1 MIKQYIFIFIFLCVS
16 VGSKCEPLNLKRLS
30 VSENLSQNTVW
41 SIIQDVNNKIW
52 IGTSDGLNRYDGY
65 SVEIYYH
72 DIYDGASIM
81 DSHVCS
87 LYSDSEGTVW
97 VGTLLGLSQYDYSTN
112 TFRNFNLPGKALQV
126 LAIAEMVGKSDTLLL
141 GTTVGLMFFSK
152 GTGNI
157 THSNDILT
165 DIVVN
170 SICAYGDGVLIG
182 TSHGLYYYSVTGNK
196 CTLVVPHLSDT
207 AIASVMA
214 DKEKECFW
222 VGTQD
227 KGIFRVSDAFVIT
240 GQYNID
246 KFYPYKH
253 VNSIRTL
260 RLYKDDKIL
269 VGTTEGLFVLNPDSG
284 EFHNQLPDVSV
295 RALAVD
301 NQGGLW
307 IGTHYH
313 GVRYYHPFTYN
324 FNVLGFSPG
333 SLLNDRIVS
342 CIVESV
348 DKKGLW
354 IGTNGGGVNYYDKR
368 SETFRY
374 YQAGNSPNTLK
385 SNNIKSVLLDKGKG
399 VYVGTHAG
407 GLSYIDAVSGLVS
420 NYTIP
425 GTVGEDNS
433 CYALLDN
440 GDNIYVGAMTGLF
453 ELDKRTRKIKE
464 SPLANS
470 NCSLKGSLVQAL
482 FKDSGGRIWIGT
494 ENGQFVYDS
503 NRIIPLGGIPNMK
516 YSLQIIAN
524 CFYED
529 NDKNVWVGSS
539 NGLYKYD
546 SNLILQGHYTI
557 KDGLPNNFIYGILGD
572 NLKHLW
578 LSTNKGLAHFDV
590 SSKRSYNYTEMD
602 GLSHNEFNMYG
613 YCKGSDG
620 TFYFGTLDG
629 ITYFRP
635 SDFIENPYS
644 PDPEIIDLS
653 LKNRSVIYG
662 EDSSVNIQKNETGKL
677 LEISFPYDQK
687 ELKISYTVSNY
698 LSNRRNIFAYRLKGY
713 EREWN
718 YSDKR
723 EVTYFNL
730 QPGTYVFQL
739 KSCNNNGKWNESPVN
754 LKIDVIPMWYQTW
767 YVKLLFIMLCL
778 SLIAWIMYFFIMKQK
793 MKMQLKIELME
804 HKKMQE
810 IATEKI
816 RFYMNMSHELR
827 TPLTL
832 ILGPLENMIQQAM
845 LLDKKMLCDLK
856 YVYNNALRLLN
867 IINQLLDFRKV
878 ESGAMPLHIEMG
890 NVVDLCKQTFILFNK
905 QAEKNRMDYLFDSS
919 ISSLEIP
926 VDKKYIET
934 ILLNLLSNSFKFT
947 PDGGQISLT
956 LWEKE
961 DVWGFDVYDN
971 GKGIS
976 SSKIDKIFERFYQ
989 ANEYDKG
996 TGIGLSLVKCLV
1008 EKHNGTISVKSKENE
1023 FTVFSV
1029 SLPKTL
1035 EVCSGDEKSNS
1046 EGNNTLLYPTEI
1058 YQEYLLED
1066 TIDDGINKHSCN
1078 KTSDIN
1084 ILLVE
1089 DNKEMMDYLERLLC
1103 EQYNIYKASDG
1114 KQALDVV
1121 KENKIDIILSDVMM
1135 PNVDGIQ
1142 LCKQIKRNIQ
1152 TSHIPVVLLSA
1163 KSSVESQEEGIN
1175 VGADDYIGKPFS
1187 VSLLKGKINNILIT
1201 REHFRQYYANNIN
1214 LDVAKMTSNTMDNE
1228 FLSKAISII
1237 ETNISD
1243 ESFSAEK
1250 LAEELCISRSALY
1263 LKMNAIA
1270 GEAPANFIRR
1280 IRFNKACQLIL
1291 ENKYTIAE
1299 ISVKL
1304 GFSSPSYFSN
1314 SFKRYV
1320 GVLPSE
1326 YGRKK

>member
-1 MIKQYIFIFIFLCVS
+1 MFISI
-16 VGSKCEPLNLKRLS
+16 GSKCEPLNLKRLS

-52 IGTSDGLNRYDGY
+52 IGTSDGLNKYDGY
-65 SVEIYYH
+65 SVNTYYH
-72 DIYDGASIM
+72 DIQDETSIM

-97 VGTLLGLSQYDYSTN
+97 VGTLLGLSKYDYLTN
-112 TFRNFNLPGKALQV
+112 TFCNFNLSGKTLQV
-126 LAIAEMVGKSDTLLL
+126 LAMVEMPEKRDTLLL
-141 GTTVGLMFFSK
+141 GTNLGLVFFSK
-152 GTGNI
+152 KTGNFL
-157 THSNDILT
+157 SSILLEN
-165 DIVVN
+165 IVVN
-170 SICAYGDGVLIG
+170 SVCVSGDGALVG
-182 TSHGLYYYSVTGNK
+182 TSHGLYYYSGIDNK
-196 CTLVVPHLSDT
+196 CKKIVPDFSNTPIGPIIFDN
-207 AIASVMA
+207 
-214 DKEKECFW
+214 ERGGYW
-222 VGTQD
+222 VGCQNERILRIND
-227 KGIFRVSDAFVIT
+227 RFEIIK
-240 GQYNID
+240 QYKIN
-246 KFYPYKH
+246 KSFLS
-253 VNSIRTL
+253 VNSIRVL
-260 RLYKDDKIL
+260 QLYKDGSIL
-269 VGTTEGLFVLNPDSG
+269 IGTTEGLFILNPDFG
-284 EFHNQLPDVSV
+284 EIYNSLADMSV
-295 RALAVD
+295 RSLMVD
-301 NQGGLW
+301 NQDGLW
-307 IGTHYH
+307 IGTHYN
-313 GVRYYHPFTYN
+313 GVRYYHPLSYN
-324 FNVLGFSPG
+324 FNVLGFSPIN
-333 SLLNDRIVS
+333 SLNDRIVS
-342 CIVESV
+342 CIVESP

-354 IGTNGGGVNYYDKR
+354 IGTNGGGVNYFDKKNG
-368 SETFRY
+368 TFEY
-374 YQAGNSPNTLK
+374 YQAGNGQNHLK
-385 SNNIKSVLLDKGKG
+385 SNNIKSILPDKDRGI
-399 VYVGTHAG
+399 YVGTHSG
-407 GLSYIDAVSGLVS
+407 GLSYIDTRSGIIT
-420 NYTIP
+420 NYDIP
-425 GTVGEDNS
+425 DTEAEENS
-433 CYALLDN
+433 CYALLEN
-440 GDNIYVGAMTGLF
+440 GDDIYVGSMIGLLEF
-453 ELDKRTRKIKE
+453 DKRTRTFRK
-464 SPLANS
+464 SSLAYRNRNLS
-470 NCSLKGSLVQAL
+470 GYLIPSL
-482 FKDSGGRIWIGT
+482 FKDSNNRVWIGS
-494 ENGQFVYDS
+494 ENGLFIYENNRVMQLDDS
-503 NRIIPLGGIPNMK
+503 VSTDYSSHIIV
-516 YSLQIIAN
+516 N

-529 NDKNVWVGSS
+529 NDNNVWVGSS
-539 NGLYKYD
+539 NGLYKYN
-546 SNLILQGHYTI
+546 SNLVLQGYYTT

-590 SSKRSYNYTEMD
+590 SSKHSYNYTEMD

-653 LKNRSVIYG
+653 LKNRSVTYG
-662 EDSSVNIQKNETGKL
+662 EHSSVNIQKNETGKL

-723 EVTYFNL
+723 DVTYFNL
-730 QPGTYVFQL
+730 EPGKYVFQL
-739 KSCNNNGKWNESPVN
+739 KSCNNNGKWNESSVN

-767 YVKLLFIMLCL
+767 YVKLLFILLCL
-778 SLIAWIMYFFIMKQK
+778 SLVIWIMYFFIMKQK

-804 HKKMQE
+804 HKKIQE

-845 LLDKKMLCDLK
+845 LLDKNMLCDLK

-867 IINQLLDFRKV
+867 IINQLLDFRKA
-878 ESGAMPLHIEMG
+878 ESGALPLNIEMS
-890 NVVDLCKQTFILFNK
+890 NVVDLCKQTFMLFNK
-905 QAEKNRMDYLFDSS
+905 QAEKNRMDYSFDSS